1 MRKRLVATTTAS
13 QQKASIPLIQV
24 AEIADIVASNETLQ
38 DAFASEDYH
47 GPVAWVRTY
56 SSAAAKAARLD
67 WAHHYAYWTQAD

>member
-1 MRKRLVATTTAS
+1 MADTPQKVKIGRSKLLTTHMRKRLVATTTAS

-47 GPVAWVRTY
+47 GPVA
-56 SSAAAKAARLD
+56 
-67 WAHHYAYWTQAD
+67 